1 MKRVIALAIIGML
14 LMSSALAA
22 EWPEGCSP
30 AQPYTRMKEVDLTQT
45 MGYIILF
52 PRPKVPASTFCDIL
66 EIYLPRED
74 IVIGEGQAHLFDT
87 VNGTAT
93 EIDTITFG
101 GEESRTAVRKLSE
114 TELGWLMWGSGVCV
128 EIPLTK
134 SLEFGEH
141 SYYVTMDEG
150 CFKTEDGTL
159 PSVAISNPEA
169 WQPMVQGDYGI
180 SGLFYTE
187 SEMPAPEPTKDPEE
201 MVEEEAEEG
210 AEAEEAE
217 SAGPDLAAEAANG
230 TMTVKPGKGDI
241 ISFDLVLGGDATL
254 AIIYSENDSVSFEQV
269 ELTESGHVNGRVI
282 DDEARW
288 GVVFLDAEGQVLE
301 AIDLLK

>member
-1 MKRVIALAIIGML
+1 MKRIIALAIIGML

-30 AQPYTRMKEVDLTQT
+30 AQPYARVKEVDLTQT

-52 PRPKVPASTFCDIL
+52 PRTKVPASTYCDIL

-74 IVIGEGQAHLFDT
+74 IVIGEGQAHLFET

-93 EIDTITFG
+93 EIDTIVFG

-114 TELGWLMWGSGVCV
+114 TELNWLMWGGGVCV
-128 EIPLTK
+128 EMPLTK

-150 CFKTEDGTL
+150 CFKTEDGKL
-159 PSVAISNPEA
+159 PSLAISNPEG
-169 WQPMVQGDYGI
+169 WQPIVQGEYGI

-187 SEMPAPEPTKDPEE
+187 SEMPAPEPMSNVVD
-201 MVEEEAEEG
+201 EEG
-210 AEAEEAE
+210 AEGEEAE
-217 SAGPDLAAEAANG
+217 SAAPDLAAEAANG
-230 TMTVKPGKGDI
+230 TMTAKPGTGDI
-241 ISFDLVLGGDATL
+241 ISFDLVLGGNATL
-254 AIIYSENDSVSFEQV
+254 AVIYSENDSVSFEQE

-282 DDEARW
+282 KDEAGW
-288 GVVFLDAEGQVLE
+288 GVVFLDAEGQVIE
-301 AIDLLK
+301 AVDLQK

>member
-169 WQPMVQGDYGI
+169 WQPMVEGDYGI

-201 MVEEEAEEG
+201 MVEEEAE
-210 AEAEEAE
+210 

-230 TMTVKPGKGDI
+230 TMTAKPDKGDI

-282 DDEARW
+282 NDEARW
-288 GVVFLDAEGQVLE
+288 GVVFLDAEGQVLD